1 MGSDIHTFDIKPKH
15 NPNDKTVEDSYAS
28 KLIYQ
33 KSWCAPPHRAIN
45 IIVESWS
52 SKHKLKQTNI
62 LNDYFETS
70 YTSISY

>member
-45 IIVESWS
+45 IIVES
-52 SKHKLKQTNI
+52 
-62 LNDYFETS
+62 
-70 YTSISY
+70 